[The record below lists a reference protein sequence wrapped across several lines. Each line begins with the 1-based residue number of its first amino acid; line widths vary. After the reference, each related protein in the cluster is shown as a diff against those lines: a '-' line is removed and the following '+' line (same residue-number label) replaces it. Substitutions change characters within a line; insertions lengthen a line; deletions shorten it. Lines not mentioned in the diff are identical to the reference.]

1 MYICVS
7 RNYFLTWDAWGI
19 IKGAP
24 SRCRTQGLLVTG
36 QNQDMDGKKLR
47 WGTKITSLQRDDA
60 GGTERARKEGPE
72 REEDV

>member
-1 MYICVS
+1 
-7 RNYFLTWDAWGI
+7 
-19 IKGAP
+19 
-24 SRCRTQGLLVTG
+24 
-36 QNQDMDGKKLR
+36 MDGKKLR